1 LTDDLIKKMKDLLSG
16 SISNAKE
23 KELSDKNDFLKDE
36 VAQSINEELVNN
48 FMNQI
53 MDAAWVEEDLKKTVA
68 PSYFLK
74 KSDKEYWLMN
84 TQLKIL
90 TPIKGG
96 VELIPIEEGTDSTT
110 CMIGFSTYLIPNKL
124 IECPGWN

>member
-1 LTDDLIKKMKDLLSG
+1 MTDDLIKKMKDLLSG
-16 SISNAKE
+16 SLSSNTQE
-23 KELSDKNDFLKDE
+23 KDIADNGEFLNDE
-36 VAQSINEELVNN
+36 SQNINEELINN

-53 MDAAWVEEDLKKTVA
+53 MDSAWVEEDLIKTVA

-90 TPIKGG
+90 MPVKGG
-96 VELIPIEEGTDSTT
+96 VELIPIESDKDSTT
-110 CMIGFSTYLIPNKL
+110 CMIGFSTFLIPNKL

>member
-1 LTDDLIKKMKDLLSG
+1 MTDDLIKKMKDLLSG
-16 SISNAKE
+16 SLSSNTQE
-23 KELSDKNDFLKDE
+23 KDIADNGEFLNDE
-36 VAQSINEELVNN
+36 SQNINEELINN

-53 MDAAWVEEDLKKTVA
+53 MDSAWVEEDLKKTVA

-90 TPIKGG
+90 MPVKGG
-96 VELIPIEEGTDSTT
+96 VELIPIESDKDSTT
-110 CMIGFSTYLIPNKL
+110 CMIGFSTFLIPNKL